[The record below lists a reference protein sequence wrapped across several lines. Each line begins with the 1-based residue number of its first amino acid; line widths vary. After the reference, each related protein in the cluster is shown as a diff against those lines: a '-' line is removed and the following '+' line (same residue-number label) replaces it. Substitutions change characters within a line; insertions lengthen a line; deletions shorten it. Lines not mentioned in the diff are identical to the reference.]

1 MSPGVPGNALVPDA
15 ALAQIVR
22 DEAGLIVAAL
32 YRRIGDFDI
41 AEEAVQEAVVAAL
54 HEWRSNGVPA
64 NPGAWLTL
72 TARRRAIDRLRRSLR
87 EERATA
93 MLAESVYAEQVLA
106 ESDTDPTEF
115 ARPPESAGDHADER
129 VPMLFGCCHP
139 ALRVEAR
146 LALMLRAVVGLTTPQ
161 IARAFLVPEATMA
174 QRLVRA
180 KKKIR
185 AVGIGFVVPTGPDR
199 SSRLDEV
206 LTAIYLTY
214 NAGYLSA
221 PDSGLVDDAIWL
233 AELVARSLPTEPEA
247 WGLLSLITNLSA
259 RAAARFDRDGR
270 LVLLAEQD
278 RSHWDTVAIAR
289 AEGYLVRAATARRPG
304 RYQLQAAIAA
314 CHAAAPTWAETD
326 WLQILTLYDLL
337 LQHDPS
343 PVVRLNHAIALSH
356 VSGPAAGLAEIE
368 SVADRL
374 ADYHLLHATR
384 AQLLEQLGEPDAA
397 RAANLRALEL
407 TDNPV
412 EQDLLRDRIAQV
424 DG

>member
-1 MSPGVPGNALVPDA
+1 MTGSLPIVPDA
-15 ALAQIVR
+15 TLAQIVR

-32 YRRIGDFDI
+32 YRRTGDFDV

-54 HEWRSNGVPA
+54 REWRSNGVPA

-72 TARRRAIDRLRRSLR
+72 TARRRAIDRLRRSVR
-87 EERATA
+87 EERATTV
-93 MLAESVYAEQVLA
+93 LAESLYAEQVLA
-106 ESDTDPTEF
+106 ESDADPAAHGRFVEQ
-115 ARPPESAGDHADER
+115 PGDQADER
-129 VPMLFGCCHP
+129 IPMLFGCCHP
-139 ALRVEAR
+139 ALRLEAR

-161 IARAFLVPEATMA
+161 IARAFLVPESTMA

-185 AVGIGFVVPTGPDR
+185 AAGIGFTIPIGPDR
-199 SSRLDEV
+199 SNRLDEV

-221 PDSGLVDDAIWL
+221 ADFSLVDDAIWL

-259 RAAARFDRDGR
+259 RAPSRFDHDGR

-278 RSHWDTVAIAR
+278 RGHWDAVAIAR
-289 AEGYLVRAATARRPG
+289 AEGYLVRAAAARQPG

-337 LQHDPS
+337 LQHDAS

-356 VSGPAAGLAEIE
+356 VSGPAAALAEVE
-368 SVADRL
+368 SVANRL

-384 AQLLEQLGEPDAA
+384 AQLLEQLGQPDAA
-397 RAANLRALEL
+397 RMANLRALEL
-407 TDNPV
+407 TDNPA
-412 EQDLLRDRIAQV
+412 EQDLLRGRIAQV
-424 DG
+424 NG